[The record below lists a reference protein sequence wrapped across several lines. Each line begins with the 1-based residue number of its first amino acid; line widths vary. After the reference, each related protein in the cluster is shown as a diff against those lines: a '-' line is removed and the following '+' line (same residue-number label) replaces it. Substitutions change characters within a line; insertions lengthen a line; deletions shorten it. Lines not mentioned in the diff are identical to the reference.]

1 MRARRPADKSSRHLV
16 AFSAI
21 VKLRPISATLPPAFA
36 GRTDGVPFFGSS
48 HLDKEQILALSS
60 RARS

>member
-1 MRARRPADKSSRHLV
+1 MRARRPPDNSRIA